1 MRRAFVLGLAA
12 LGLALAAGCPGA
24 RYALKTPYG
33 RLQGAELHYRAGV
46 LEVKKACF
54 ESQDLRFQ
62 APLVRYQKAAGVLT
76 AREPAGEVQ
85 GYRFSA
91 RTLTA
96 RDGGVILEDARFTRG
111 SLTVVAREARAAG
124 STVELFD
131 LTARTP
137 RYRFSARRG
146 RFSDGRFWAEDVW
159 GTPCRSGDALALAGR
174 RAVFDSRTARLLV
187 EESAV
192 HYYGICLARPARLL
206 IDTRKPPHLNVPL
219 RFSLDTGLTL
229 GVEGLSLPEEGVP
242 LGEGKTRLTVLAERL
257 GTGRAG
263 LTAGLSWKD
272 AGFRLGVDAAGGFA
286 MRLWAPGLVT
296 ERRSGGDA
304 YLALAPTFGLG
315 PLTLAPTAVLVDTG
329 AGAYLGYGLG
339 ARARFAARAGEA
351 SFSLAP
357 WFLGLA
363 YPDAPAF
370 AGLGLS
376 LSVDYRGLF
385 LSYTRSHRLGAP
397 RSFWEAA
404 RVAEAESAGLRYGA
418 FSLVWRRDFADG
430 WARLSAR
437 VDGPLWLL
445 VQKGFGGQAGRLEAV
460 LGYRAPDPGPGGF
473 ALSPSLGYDLG
484 SGQVSRAGLAVAYA
498 DGCLVY
504 RLVGDWV
511 GLPWPGEAPGFRL
524 AMGLNLL

>member
-1 MRRAFVLGLAA
+1 VRRALFFGLAA
-12 LGLALAAGCPGA
+12 LGLAVAAGCPGA

-33 RLQGAELHYRAGV
+33 RLTGASLGYQAGV

-54 ESQDLRFQ
+54 ESKDLRFQ

-96 RDGGVILEDARFTRG
+96 RGGEVILEDARFTRG
-111 SLTVVAREARAAG
+111 SLTVVAREARATG
-124 STVELFD
+124 STVALFD

-146 RFSDGRFWAEDVW
+146 RLAGGRFLAEAVW
-159 GTPCRSGDALALAGR
+159 GTPCRSGDALALTGR

-192 HYYGICLARPARLL
+192 QYYGICLARPARLL
-206 IDTRKPPHLNVPL
+206 IDTRKPPNLNVPL

-242 LGEGKTRLTVLAERL
+242 LGEGETRLTLLAEHL
-257 GTGRAG
+257 GSGRAG
-263 LTAGLSWKD
+263 LTAGLAWKD
-272 AGFRLGVDAAGGFA
+272 AGFRLGLDAGGGFA
-286 MRLWAPGLVT
+286 MRLWTPGMVT
-296 ERRSGGDA
+296 ERRSSGDA
-304 YLALAPTFGLG
+304 YLALTPTFGVG
-315 PLTLAPTAVLVDTG
+315 PLTLAPTAVVVDTSP
-329 AGAYLGYGLG
+329 GAYLGYGLE
-339 ARARFAARAGEA
+339 ARARFTARAGEV

-370 AGLGLS
+370 AGLGVS
-376 LSVDYRGLF
+376 LTIGYRGLR
-385 LSYTRSHRLGAP
+385 LDYARGHRLGAP
-397 RSFWEAA
+397 RSFWEAG
-404 RVAEAESAGLRYGA
+404 RVAEVESAGLRYGA
-418 FSLVWRRDFADG
+418 FGLAWRRDFAAG
-430 WARLSAR
+430 WARLAAR
-437 VDGPLWLL
+437 VEGPFWLR
-445 VQKGFGGQAGRLEAV
+445 VEKGFGGESGRFEAV
-460 LGYRAPDPGPGGF
+460 IGYRAPDPNPGGF
-473 ALSPSLGYDLG
+473 ALSPSLGYDMGL
-484 SGQVSRAGLAVAYA
+484 GQVSRAGLAVVYA

-504 RLVGDWV
+504 RLAGSWV
-511 GLPWPGEAPGFRL
+511 GLPWPGEAAGLRIAL
-524 AMGLNLL
+524 GLNLR